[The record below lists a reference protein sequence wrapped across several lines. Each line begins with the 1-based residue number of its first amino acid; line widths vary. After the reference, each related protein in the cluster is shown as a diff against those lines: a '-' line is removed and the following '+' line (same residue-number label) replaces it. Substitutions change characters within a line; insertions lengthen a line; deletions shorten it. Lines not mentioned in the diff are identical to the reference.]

1 VREKVRGVASAA
13 GASFP
18 ASRCKPWNAP
28 PPNWA
33 SPTASILWAV
43 DRYEERYFNLP
54 KDLNDLVVKG
64 LLKPPPPPPAG
75 KKYVLDAHNR
85 ELTIVD
91 K

>member
-1 VREKVRGVASAA
+1 
-13 GASFP
+13 
-18 ASRCKPWNAP
+18 
-28 PPNWA
+28 
-33 SPTASILWAV
+33 
-43 DRYEERYFNLP
+43 
-54 KDLNDLVVKG
+54 LNDLVAKG